1 MARMA
6 VWTKE
11 MARALKYEVEPCIL
25 LTEQLLSSKQGH
37 YSPLLAVLISVV
49 FKYKCSLQKQV
60 GLFSESHS
68 VGSILHMAF
77 FVPSRKARKWL
88 LVILTTA
95 RES

>member
-11 MARALKYEVEPCIL
+11 MARALKHAVEPFFFFFL
-25 LTEQLLSSKQGH
+25 KRSS
-37 YSPLLAVLISVV
+37 YPLGKGIIVPCLAVLSV
-49 FKYKCSLQKQV
+49 FRIYNCSLQKQV

-77 FVPSRKARKWL
+77 FVPSRKA
-88 LVILTTA
+88 
-95 RES
+95 